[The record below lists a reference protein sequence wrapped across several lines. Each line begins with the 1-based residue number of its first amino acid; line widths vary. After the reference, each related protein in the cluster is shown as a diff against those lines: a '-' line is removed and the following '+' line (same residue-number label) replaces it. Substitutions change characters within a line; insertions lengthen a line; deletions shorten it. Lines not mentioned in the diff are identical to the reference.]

1 VKKMTEKKQVKLTG
15 QQVLQAYGAEQAKL
29 QVVQQRRQSLQQL
42 MGETIAGEQSLKEVE
57 KSSKDQKIMVSL
69 GAGVY
74 AEAKLE
80 SNKNVKT
87 GLGGGVLINTTVE
100 KALKE
105 LAKRKEEIQ
114 KDLDAVQ
121 QEETVVLQ
129 NLNNLGLAIESAR
142 KKAQQSEE

>member
-1 VKKMTEKKQVKLTG
+1 MKKMTEKKQVKLTG